1 MKIHKPI
8 RDGGRDLP
16 RLFRNPPHGYGIVP
30 FYWWMGDPLT
40 RERLA
45 YETDRMK
52 GHSVAG
58 LQINYAHSCEGGLIY
73 GLTYPSDPPLFSDE
87 WWDLT
92 GFLMKKGKED
102 GFSVSLS
109 DYTLGSPGQGY
120 YTIRTCGAGC
130 SNGRKRPAKPGN
142 RRASPCRTAF

>member
-58 LQINYAHSCEGGLIY
+58 LQINYAHSCEGGLI
-73 GLTYPSDPPLFSDE
+73 
-87 WWDLT
+87 
-92 GFLMKKGKED
+92 
-102 GFSVSLS
+102 
-109 DYTLGSPGQGY
+109 
-120 YTIRTCGAGC
+120 
-130 SNGRKRPAKPGN
+130 
-142 RRASPCRTAF
+142 